1 MIATSDDIYNILRQD
16 LHLSE
21 EKISKSEVKEVSLKL
36 EFVTKELAEIK
47 MDVKGLVGSLSARIA
62 IFITIAVGLMGTLM
76 NYLSKQH

>member
-1 MIATSDDIYNILRQD
+1 MIATNDDIYNILRQD

-47 MDVKGLVGSLSARIA
+47 MDVKELVGSLSARIA
-62 IFITIAVGLMGTLM
+62 IFITIAVGFMGMLM
-76 NYLSKQH
+76 NYLGKQH